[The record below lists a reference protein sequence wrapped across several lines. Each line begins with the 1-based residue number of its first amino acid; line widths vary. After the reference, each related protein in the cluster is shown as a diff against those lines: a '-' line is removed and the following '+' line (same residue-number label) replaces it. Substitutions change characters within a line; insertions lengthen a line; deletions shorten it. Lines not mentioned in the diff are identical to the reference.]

1 LRIEISG
8 GVIPDMTP
16 IAVQKV
22 ISKND
27 EELLLFAIE
36 WLRQRLFV

>member
-1 LRIEISG
+1 
-8 GVIPDMTP
+8 MTP
-16 IAVQKV
+16 IAVQEV